1 MSHKNHIIILGAG
14 PAGLGAAYRLVR
26 DQRALVTVIE
36 QKDRVGGNA
45 GSFDLAGVPVDFGSH
60 RLHPSCDLAI
70 LNDIRSLL
78 KEDLIDR
85 PRHGRIHLKSRWI
98 HFPLKPFDLAT
109 RLPPSFALG
118 ILSDLIKKHIPGN
131 KPVSVL
137 PATTRQASFASEMMA
152 NLGETICQDFYFP
165 YARKIWGLE
174 PEEMSPTQAQRRVSA
189 NSISKMARKAIAA
202 LPGAAQLGLKPPGS
216 GRFYYPR
223 QGFGQISEAFYRAA
237 IRDGSPDEQ
246 GAHFYFNS
254 RVKSVELTG
263 DTPKVH
269 LEKDGKVEILTGQW
283 IWSTIPI
290 TILARTLNPA
300 APADLIEAAGQI
312 DFRAMILVY
321 LVLEVDQFTEWD
333 AHYFPDPS
341 IPITR
346 LSEPKNYSAR
356 PDPVDRTVLCAELPC
371 SPSDAYWNYS
381 NDDLREVVKDS
392 LAKAGIPIQPPI
404 LQVHVERIRFA
415 YPIYRTGY
423 ESHFN
428 RLDDFL
434 IQQPNLLSFGRQGLF
449 AHDNTHHALFMAY
462 SAVDCL
468 DGESNFDHQKWLAF
482 RKVFES
488 HVVED

>member
-1 MSHKNHIIILGAG
+1 LAEKKHIIILGAG

-26 DQRALVTVIE
+26 DQLAQVSVIE
-36 QKDRVGGNA
+36 QKERVGGNA
-45 GSFDLAGVPVDFGSH
+45 GSFDLAGIPVDFGSH
-60 RLHPSCDLAI
+60 RLHPSCDPAI

-85 PRHGRIHLKSRWI
+85 PRHGRIHLQNRWI
-98 HFPLKPFDLAT
+98 HFPLKPFDLAL
-109 RLPPSFALG
+109 RLPPSFAFG
-118 ILSDLIKKHIPGN
+118 IISDLINKRFSGIKHN
-131 KPVSVL
+131 SFAL
-137 PATTRQASFASEMMA
+137 HTTKQASFASEMVA

-202 LPGAAQLGLKPPGS
+202 LPGAGHLGLKPPGS

-223 QGFGQISEAFYRAA
+223 QGFGQISQAFYRAA
-237 IRDGSPDEQ
+237 TRDGLQD
-246 GAHFYFNS
+246 GHAARFYFNS
-254 RVKSVELTG
+254 RVKSVDLTG
-263 DTPKVH
+263 ETPLVR
-269 LEKDGKVEILTGQW
+269 LEQEGKELSLTAQW

-290 TILARTLNPA
+290 TILARILNPA
-300 APADLIEAAGQI
+300 PPVDFINAAEKI
-312 DFRAMILVY
+312 DFRAMVLVY
-321 LVLEVDQFTEWD
+321 LVLETDHFTEWD
-333 AHYFPDPS
+333 AHYFPDPA

-356 PDPVDRTVLCAELPC
+356 PDPAKRTVLCAEIPC

-381 NDDLREVVKDS
+381 DDDLRDVVKDS
-392 LAKAGIPIQPPI
+392 LAKAGIPVQFPI
-404 LQVHVERIRFA
+404 MLVHVERIRFA

-423 ESHFN
+423 ENHFN
-428 RLDDFL
+428 QLDEYL
-434 IQQPNLLSFGRQGLF
+434 SQQPNLLSFGRQGLF

-468 DGESNFDHQKWLAF
+468 DGEGNFNQQKWLAF